1 MIPEWQQFL
10 EQQGARIEQGRV
22 TQFDDPGEE
31 RRATANDHVIAD
43 LSHYGLIRARDEEA
57 QDFLQNQ
64 FSNDVKRVAA
74 DRSQLSAY
82 CNPKGRILAAFRL
95 FLREDEYYLRL
106 PAQILPATLQRL
118 RMFILRSKVTLDDA
132 SEELVRFGFAGS
144 DAPKRLADIL
154 SRVPAEPDAVRQ
166 EDGLTI
172 LRLPGPVP
180 RYEFHGETEAVMALW
195 RRLARQ
201 ARPVGEECWRWLT
214 IQAGIPE
221 IGAGTVEEFVPQ
233 MVNLAAL
240 DGVSFKKG
248 CYPGQEVVARMH
260 YLGKLKR
267 RMYLAHVEQPAPP
280 APGVPLFTAS
290 GEPGVGK
297 VVSAATSPEGGSDL
311 LAVIRIASSEEPLHL
326 GSLDGPLLAIRSLP
340 YTVTDQA

>member
-22 TQFDDPGEE
+22 KDFGSPDEE
-31 RRATANDHVIAD
+31 RGATASGHVIAD
-43 LSHYGLIRARDEEA
+43 LSHYSLIRARGEEA

-64 FSNDVKRVAA
+64 FSNDVKLVAA

-106 PAQILPATLQRL
+106 PAEILPATLQRL

-132 SEELVRFGFAGS
+132 SGELARFGFAGS
-144 DAPKRLADIL
+144 DAPRRLAEIL
-154 SRVPAEPDAVRQ
+154 TDVPAEPDAVRH
-166 EDGLTI
+166 EGGLTI

-180 RYEFHGETEAVMALW
+180 RYEFHGEVEAVMALW

-201 ARPVGEECWRWLT
+201 ARPVGEECWRWLI

-221 IGAGTVEEFVPQ
+221 IGADTVEEFVPQ

-240 DGVSFKKG
+240 EGVSFKKG

-267 RMYLAHVEQPAPP
+267 RMYLAHVDQPAPP
-280 APGVPLFTAS
+280 APGENLFTPDSEQGA
-290 GEPGVGK
+290 GK
-297 VVSAATSPEGGSDL
+297 VVLAATAPEGGSDL
-311 LAVIRIASSEEPLHL
+311 LAVIQIASREEPLHL
-326 GSLDGPLLAIRSLP
+326 GSPDGPLLEIRSLP
-340 YTVTDQA
+340 YTVTDEA